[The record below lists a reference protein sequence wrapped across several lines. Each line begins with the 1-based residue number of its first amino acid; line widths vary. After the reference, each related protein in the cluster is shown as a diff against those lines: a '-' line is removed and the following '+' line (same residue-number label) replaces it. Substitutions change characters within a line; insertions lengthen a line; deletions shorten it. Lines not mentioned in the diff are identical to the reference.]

1 MADKHVK
8 VEISAVDRASQV
20 FRGMGR
26 EADALKKRLS
36 GLRGGFG
43 GLLSGMG
50 AGALGAL
57 GGGLAFSS
65 VIGQAADFET
75 ALYETTKVT
84 SRSTEDIKRQM
95 LSLPSS
101 LGSVTE
107 LTTGYYQVLSAGISD
122 VVKSQE
128 TLTTASRLAK
138 VAGVSQAES
147 IQALTK
153 MMAGYRGELKSTA
166 QAADLLLDIEEYGQA
181 SVRELVPIIGDLAGV
196 SQIAS
201 VRYKEMA
208 ASLSLLTQT
217 AGNPARA
224 STQYRALM
232 MELLKPNEQMLKL
245 INALGEKSGVDL
257 IRKNGLMGALSLI
270 EQAAKASGQQLS
282 KFVGSV
288 EALTG
293 ISALAANGFRN
304 YADILEQIGSKSGR
318 TDESFKKFL
327 ETFRGVEGQGKATFT
342 NLAVAFGE
350 GFLPVVKEGLTDL
363 NGFLEAN
370 TGRVG
375 EWGRSAAESLT
386 SVTRAVGGVV
396 DLWRQVPDS
405 LEYGVV
411 GALLFGK
418 KGLLL
423 GLMIEVADTL
433 HTMEQGIKAFSD
445 GTISFGEWA
454 TSNRAELKGLL
465 KSRNWRDES
474 GEVKGVATSAARVAG
489 YLDQRQLYDV
499 TPPAQIA
506 SAAQTQA
513 TVLRGLIRDVLPS
526 TSVTASGLPAGK
538 TALTLDKPVLTLEHP
553 VLDMGRDFAK
563 ELTANLPAPAK
574 ASGGPELPEL
584 QPGFKPVSTGG
595 KKKSGKSETEK
606 AAERAWKAS
615 DALREM
621 DLTIARLAGDSET
634 VKRLELQDT
643 IADWEKKF
651 SDLKVPADVAREKI
665 EQLTEASRKST
676 RIKDAQ
682 AAAQF
687 YKELAEAAGDF
698 GAAQEYTNQLIEL
711 QAENLRQSV
720 GVSDE
725 LIAKWV
731 ELQKL
736 QNSRDLFDGAKRGAM
751 RFADEYGDVAKQ
763 VENLTYGIGSTIAT
777 TLSDAFMTGEFS
789 AQKFFTSLVSL
800 ASQAMANVLVGK
812 LMGGI
817 FGGVSLFH
825 SGGEVGISPTTT
837 RSVPTAAFALA
848 PRFHDGGGLFAA
860 NEYPAILKRGERVLN
875 PAETRAFHAGARMA
889 GGGMGGDVVLNVR
902 PVLINE
908 TGTPM
913 TAKTSASYDGKGGF
927 DIEILVTQLDT
938 ALARRDASGRS
949 VFGNQMDKT
958 RGLSRSRSLY

>member
-122 VVKSQE
+122 VAKSQE
-128 TLTTASRLAK
+128 TLTTASKLAK

-181 SVRELVPIIGDLAGV
+181 SVRTLVPVIGDLAGV
-196 SQIAS
+196 SQLAS
-201 VRYKEMA
+201 VQYREMA
-208 ASLSLLTQT
+208 AALSLLTQT
-217 AGNPARA
+217 AGSPAQA
-224 STQYRALM
+224 GTQYRAM
-232 MELLKPNEQMLKL
+232 IMELLKPNEQMLKL

-350 GFLPVVKEGLTDL
+350 GFLPAIKT
-363 NGFLEAN
+363 
-370 TGRVG
+370 
-375 EWGRSAAESLT
+375 SLT
-386 SVTRAVGGVV
+386 EFSAYLEENRERIAGWGESTAKAVTDVTSALGSLMDFCSSMPV
-396 DLWRQVPDS
+396 D
-405 LEYGVV
+405 LEYGLIGAMLFGPK
-411 GALLFGK
+411 GALI
-418 KGLLL
+418 GLGFSAAMQ
-423 GLMIEVADTL
+423 GLESL
-433 HTMEQGIKAFSD
+433 HAAMNKA
-445 GTISFGEWA
+445 
-454 TSNRAELKGLL
+454 GLTGGA
-465 KSRNWRDES
+465 KDVS
-474 GEVKGVATSAARVAG
+474 TSAARVAG

-513 TVLRGLIRDVLPS
+513 TVLRGLIWDALPS

-538 TALTLDKPVLTLEHP
+538 TALTLNKPVLTLEHP

-687 YKELAEAAGDF
+687 YKELAKAAGDF

-860 NEYPAILKRGERVLN
+860 DEYPAILKRGERVLN

>member
-1 MADKHVK
+1 
-8 VEISAVDRASQV
+8 
-20 FRGMGR
+20 MGR

-122 VVKSQE
+122 VAKSQE
-128 TLTTASRLAK
+128 TLTTASKLAK

-245 INALGEKSGVDL
+245 INAVGAKSGTEL
-257 IRKNGLMGALSLI
+257 IKKNGLIGGLALL
-270 EQAAKASGQQLS
+270 QKAAKASNAEMS
-282 KFVGSV
+282 KFIGSS
-288 EALTG
+288 EAL
-293 ISALAANGFRN
+293 LAFASLADNGFRRL
-304 YADILEQIGSKSGR
+304 YEILTQVGIKTGR

-327 ETFRGVEGQGKATFT
+327 GTFRGVEDQGRATFT

-350 GFLPVVKEGLTDL
+350 GFLPVVKEGLTDF

-396 DLWRQVPDS
+396 DLWQQVPDS

-465 KSRNWRDES
+465 KSRNWRDGGGRD
-474 GEVKGVATSAARVAG
+474 GEALSFAGGASQAGVWRSIKENEAARA
-489 YLDQRQLYDV
+489 
-499 TPPAQIA
+499 AA
-506 SAAQTQA
+506 SAQTQA
-513 TVLRGLIRDVLPS
+513 TVLRGLIRDALPS

-860 NEYPAILKRGERVLN
+860 DEYPAILKRGERVLN

>member
-122 VVKSQE
+122 VAKSQE
-128 TLTTASRLAK
+128 TLTTASKLAK

-245 INALGEKSGVDL
+245 INAVGAKSGTEL
-257 IRKNGLMGALSLI
+257 IKKNGLIGGLALL
-270 EQAAKASGQQLS
+270 QKAAKASNAEMS
-282 KFVGSV
+282 KFIGSS
-288 EALTG
+288 EAL
-293 ISALAANGFRN
+293 LAFASLADNGFRRL
-304 YADILEQIGSKSGR
+304 YEILTQVGIKTGR

-327 ETFRGVEGQGKATFT
+327 GTFRGVEDQGRATFT

-375 EWGRSAAESLT
+375 EWGRNAAESLT

-465 KSRNWRDES
+465 KSRNWRDGGGGD
-474 GEVKGVATSAARVAG
+474 GEALSFAGGASQAGVWRSIKENEAARA
-489 YLDQRQLYDV
+489 
-499 TPPAQIA
+499 AA
-506 SAAQTQA
+506 SAQTQA
-513 TVLRGLIRDVLPS
+513 TVLRGLIRDALPS

-777 TLSDAFMTGEFS
+777 SLSDAFMTGEFS

-860 NEYPAILKRGERVLN
+860 DEYPAILKRGERVLN

>member
-26 EADALKKRLS
+26 EADSLKKRLS

-65 VIGQAADFET
+65 VIGQAADFES

-84 SRSTEDIKRQM
+84 SRSTEDIRRQM

-128 TLTTASRLAK
+128 TLTTASKLAK

-166 QAADLLLDIEEYGQA
+166 QAADLLLDIEEFGQA
-181 SVRELVPIIGDLAGV
+181 SVRTLVPIIGDLAGV
-196 SQIAS
+196 SQLAS
-201 VRYKEMA
+201 VQYKEMA
-208 ASLSLLTQT
+208 AALSLLTQT
-217 AGNPARA
+217 AGDPARA
-224 STQYRALM
+224 GTQYRNLM
-232 MELLKPNEQMLKL
+232 MELLKPNEQMIKL
-245 INALGEKSGVDL
+245 ISSVGAKSGAEL
-257 IRKNGLMGALSLI
+257 IKKNGLIGALALL
-270 EQAAKASGQQLS
+270 QKAAKASNAEMS
-282 KFVGSV
+282 KFIGSS
-288 EALTG
+288 EALT
-293 ISALAANGFRN
+293 AFANLADNGFRRIIE
-304 YADILEQIGSKSGR
+304 ILDQVGTKTGR
-318 TDESFKKFL
+318 TEESYRKWL
-327 ETFRGVEGQGKATFT
+327 ETFRGVEDQGRATFS

-363 NGFLEAN
+363 NSFLEAN
-370 TGRVG
+370 TGKVAG
-375 EWGRSAAESLT
+375 WGRSAAESLT
-386 SVTRAVGGVV
+386 NVTKAVGGVV
-396 DLWRQVPDS
+396 DLWQQVPDS
-405 LEYGVV
+405 LEYGLI
-411 GALLFGK
+411 GRLLFGK

-433 HTMEQGIKAFSD
+433 HTVEQGIKAFSD

-465 KSRNWRDES
+465 KSRNWRE
-474 GEVKGVATSAARVAG
+474 TSSNDHEALSFAGGASQAGIWRGLKEREAA
-489 YLDQRQLYDV
+489 QL
-499 TPPAQIA
+499 A

-513 TVLRGLIRDVLPS
+513 TALRGLIQGALPS
-526 TSVTASGLPAGK
+526 SSLTASDLPSAGSF
-538 TALTLDKPVLTLEHP
+538 TLEKPTLTLEHP

-563 ELTANLPAPAK
+563 ELSAHIPN
-574 ASGGPELPEL
+574 ASGGKSGPNLPEL

-595 KKKSGKSETEK
+595 KKKSGKSEAEK
-606 AAERAWKAS
+606 AAEQAWKAS

-665 EQLTEASRKST
+665 EQLTEASQKST

-725 LIAKWV
+725 LIAKWA

-736 QNSRDLFDGAKRGAM
+736 QNSRDLFDGAKRGAL

-763 VENLTYGIGSTIAT
+763 VENLTHGIGSTIAT

-789 AQKFFTSLVSL
+789 AQKFFTSLVSM

-817 FGGVSLFH
+817 FDGVSLFH
-825 SGGEVGISPTTT
+825 SGGVAGVSPATT
-837 RSVPTAAFALA
+837 RSVPAAAFALA
-848 PRFHDGGGLFAA
+848 PRFHNGGGLFASD
-860 NEYPAILKRGERVLN
+860 EYPAILKRGERVLN
-875 PAETRAFHAGARMA
+875 PAETRAFHAGASMA
-889 GGGMGGDVVLNVR
+889 GASGSGGDVVLNVR

-913 TAKTSASYDGKGGF
+913 TAKASASYDGKGGF
-927 DIEILVTQLDT
+927 DIEILVTQVDT

-949 VFGNQMDKT
+949 IFGNQMDKT

>member
-26 EADALKKRLS
+26 EADSLKKRLS

-65 VIGQAADFET
+65 VIGQAADFES

-84 SRSTEDIKRQM
+84 SRSTEDIRRQM

-128 TLTTASRLAK
+128 TLTTASKLAK

-166 QAADLLLDIEEYGQA
+166 QAADLLLDIEEFGQA
-181 SVRELVPIIGDLAGV
+181 SVRTLVPIIGDLAGV
-196 SQIAS
+196 SQLAS
-201 VRYKEMA
+201 VQYKEMA
-208 ASLSLLTQT
+208 AALSLLTQT
-217 AGNPARA
+217 AGSPAQA
-224 STQYRALM
+224 GTQYRAM
-232 MELLKPNEQMLKL
+232 IMELLKPNEQMLKL
-245 INALGEKSGVDL
+245 INSLGEKSGVAL

-293 ISALAANGFRN
+293 ISALAANGFKN
-304 YADILEQIGSKSGR
+304 YADILEQVGLKSGR

-327 ETFRGVEGQGKATFT
+327 ETFRGVEGQGKATFS

-370 TGRVG
+370 TDKVAG
-375 EWGRSAAESLT
+375 WGRSAAESLT
-386 SVTRAVGGVV
+386 SVTKAVGGVV
-396 DLWRQVPDS
+396 DLWQQVPDS
-405 LEYGVV
+405 LEYGLI
-411 GALLFGK
+411 GRLLFGK

-433 HTMEQGIKAFSD
+433 HTVEQGIKAFSD

-474 GEVKGVATSAARVAG
+474 GEIKDVATSAVRVAG
-489 YLDQRQLYDV
+489 YLDQRQLYDI
-499 TPPAQIA
+499 TPPAQLA

-513 TVLRGLIRDVLPS
+513 TALRGLIQGALPS
-526 TSVTASGLPAGK
+526 SSLTASDLPSAGSF
-538 TALTLDKPVLTLEHP
+538 TLEKPTLTLEHP

-563 ELTANLPAPAK
+563 ELSAHIPNAPGGK
-574 ASGGPELPEL
+574 SGPNLPEL

-595 KKKSGKSETEK
+595 KKKGGKSKAEK
-606 AAERAWKAS
+606 AAEQAWKAS

-665 EQLTEASRKST
+665 EQLTEASQKST

-725 LIAKWV
+725 LIAKWA

-736 QNSRDLFDGAKRGAM
+736 QNSRDLFDGAKRGAL

-763 VENLTYGIGSTIAT
+763 VENLTHGIGSTIAT

-817 FGGVSLFH
+817 FDGVSLFH
-825 SGGEVGISPTTT
+825 SGGVAGVSPATT
-837 RSVPTAAFALA
+837 RSVPAAAFALA
-848 PRFHDGGGLFAA
+848 PRFHNGGGLFASD
-860 NEYPAILKRGERVLN
+860 EYPAILKRGERVLN
-875 PAETRAFHAGARMA
+875 PAETRAFHAGASMA
-889 GGGMGGDVVLNVR
+889 GAGGSGGDVVLNVR

-913 TAKTSASYDGKGGF
+913 TGKASASYDGKGGF
-927 DIEILVTQLDT
+927 DIEILVTQVDT

-949 VFGNQMDKT
+949 IFGNQMDKT

>member
-1 MADKHVK
+1 
-8 VEISAVDRASQV
+8 
-20 FRGMGR
+20 MGR
-26 EADALKKRLS
+26 EADSLKKRLS

-65 VIGQAADFET
+65 VIGQAADFES

-84 SRSTEDIKRQM
+84 SRSTEDIRRQM

-128 TLTTASRLAK
+128 TLTTASKLAK

-166 QAADLLLDIEEYGQA
+166 QAADLLLDIEEFGQA
-181 SVRELVPIIGDLAGV
+181 SVRTLVPIIGDLAGV
-196 SQIAS
+196 SQLAS
-201 VRYKEMA
+201 VQYKEMA
-208 ASLSLLTQT
+208 AALSLLTQT
-217 AGNPARA
+217 AGDPARA
-224 STQYRALM
+224 GTQYRNLM
-232 MELLKPNEQMLKL
+232 MELLKPNEQMIKL
-245 INALGEKSGVDL
+245 ISSVGAKSGAEL
-257 IRKNGLMGALSLI
+257 IKKNGLIGALALL
-270 EQAAKASGQQLS
+270 QKAAKASNAEMS
-282 KFVGSV
+282 KFIGSS
-288 EALTG
+288 EALT
-293 ISALAANGFRN
+293 AFANLADNGFRRIIE
-304 YADILEQIGSKSGR
+304 ILDQVGTKTGR
-318 TDESFKKFL
+318 TEESYRKWL
-327 ETFRGVEGQGKATFT
+327 ETFRGVEDQGRATFS

-363 NGFLEAN
+363 NSFLEAN
-370 TGRVG
+370 TGKVAG
-375 EWGRSAAESLT
+375 WGRSAAESLT
-386 SVTRAVGGVV
+386 SVTKAVGGVV
-396 DLWRQVPDS
+396 DLWQQVPDS
-405 LEYGVV
+405 LEYGLI
-411 GALLFGK
+411 GRLLFGK

-433 HTMEQGIKAFSD
+433 HTVEQGIKAFSD

-465 KSRNWRDES
+465 KSRNWRE
-474 GEVKGVATSAARVAG
+474 TSSNDHEALSFVGGASQAGIWRGLKEREAA
-489 YLDQRQLYDV
+489 QL
-499 TPPAQIA
+499 A

-513 TVLRGLIRDVLPS
+513 TALRGLIQGALPS
-526 TSVTASGLPAGK
+526 SSLTASDLPSAGSF
-538 TALTLDKPVLTLEHP
+538 TLEKPTLTLEHP

-563 ELTANLPAPAK
+563 ELSAHIPN
-574 ASGGPELPEL
+574 ASGGKSGPNLPEL
-584 QPGFKPVSTGG
+584 QSGFKPVSTGG
-595 KKKSGKSETEK
+595 KKKGGKSEAEK
-606 AAERAWKAS
+606 AAEQAWKAS

-665 EQLTEASRKST
+665 EQLTEASQKST

-725 LIAKWV
+725 LIAKWA

-736 QNSRDLFDGAKRGAM
+736 QNSRDLFDGAKRGAL

-763 VENLTYGIGSTIAT
+763 VENLTHSIGSTIAT

-789 AQKFFTSLVSL
+789 AQKFFTSLVSM

-825 SGGEVGISPTTT
+825 SGGVAGVSPATT
-837 RSVPTAAFALA
+837 RSVPAAAFALA
-848 PRFHDGGGLFAA
+848 PRFHNGGGLFASD
-860 NEYPAILKRGERVLN
+860 EYPAILKRGERVLN
-875 PAETRAFHAGARMA
+875 PAETRAFHAGASMA
-889 GGGMGGDVVLNVR
+889 GASGSGGDVVLNVR

-913 TAKTSASYDGKGGF
+913 TAKASASYDGKGGF
-927 DIEILVTQLDT
+927 DIEILVTQVDT

-949 VFGNQMDKT
+949 IFGNQMDKT

>member
-95 LSLPSS
+95 LSLPFS

-122 VVKSQE
+122 VAKSQE
-128 TLTTASRLAK
+128 TLTTASKLAK

-245 INALGEKSGVDL
+245 INAVGAKSGTEL
-257 IRKNGLMGALSLI
+257 IKKNGLIGGLALL
-270 EQAAKASGQQLS
+270 QKAAKASNAEMS
-282 KFVGSV
+282 KFIGSS
-288 EALTG
+288 EAL
-293 ISALAANGFRN
+293 LAFASLADNGFRRL
-304 YADILEQIGSKSGR
+304 YEILTQVGIKTGR

-327 ETFRGVEGQGKATFT
+327 GTFRGVEDQGRATFT

-350 GFLPVVKEGLTDL
+350 GFLPVAKEGLTDL

-375 EWGRSAAESLT
+375 EWGRNAAESLT

-465 KSRNWRDES
+465 KSRNWRDGGGRD
-474 GEVKGVATSAARVAG
+474 GEALSFAGGASQAGVWRSIKENEAARA
-489 YLDQRQLYDV
+489 D
-499 TPPAQIA
+499 A
-506 SAAQTQA
+506 SAQTQA
-513 TVLRGLIRDVLPS
+513 TVLRGLIRDALPS

-860 NEYPAILKRGERVLN
+860 DEYPAILKRGERVLN

>member
-1 MADKHVK
+1 
-8 VEISAVDRASQV
+8 
-20 FRGMGR
+20 MGR
-26 EADALKKRLS
+26 EADSLKKRLS

-65 VIGQAADFET
+65 VIGQAADFES

-84 SRSTEDIKRQM
+84 SRSTEDIRRQM

-128 TLTTASRLAK
+128 TLTTASKLAK
-138 VAGVSQAES
+138 VAGVSQSES

-166 QAADLLLDIEEYGQA
+166 QAADLLLDIEEFGQA
-181 SVRELVPIIGDLAGV
+181 SVRTLVPIIGDLAGV
-196 SQIAS
+196 SQLAS
-201 VRYKEMA
+201 VQYKEMA
-208 ASLSLLTQT
+208 AALSLLTQT
-217 AGNPARA
+217 AGDPARA
-224 STQYRALM
+224 GTQYRNLM
-232 MELLKPNEQMLKL
+232 MELLKPNEQMIKL
-245 INALGEKSGVDL
+245 ISSVGAKSGAEL
-257 IRKNGLMGALSLI
+257 IKKNGLIGALALL
-270 EQAAKASGQQLS
+270 QKAAKASNAEMS
-282 KFVGSV
+282 KFIGSS
-288 EALTG
+288 EALT
-293 ISALAANGFRN
+293 AFANLADNGFRRIIE
-304 YADILEQIGSKSGR
+304 ILDQVGTKTGR
-318 TDESFKKFL
+318 TEESYRKWL
-327 ETFRGVEGQGKATFT
+327 ETFRGVEDQGRATFS

-363 NGFLEAN
+363 NSFLEAN
-370 TGRVG
+370 TGKVAG
-375 EWGRSAAESLT
+375 WGRSAAESLT
-386 SVTRAVGGVV
+386 SVTKAVGGVV
-396 DLWRQVPDS
+396 DLWQQVPDS
-405 LEYGVV
+405 LEYGLI
-411 GALLFGK
+411 GRLLFGK

-433 HTMEQGIKAFSD
+433 HTVEQGIKAFSD

-465 KSRNWRDES
+465 KSRNWRE
-474 GEVKGVATSAARVAG
+474 TSSNDHEALSFAGGASQAGIWRGLKEREAA
-489 YLDQRQLYDV
+489 QL
-499 TPPAQIA
+499 A

-513 TVLRGLIRDVLPS
+513 TALRGLIQGALPS
-526 TSVTASGLPAGK
+526 SSLTASDLPSAGSF
-538 TALTLDKPVLTLEHP
+538 TLEKPTLTLEHP

-563 ELTANLPAPAK
+563 ELSAHIPNAPGGK
-574 ASGGPELPEL
+574 SGPNLPEL
-584 QPGFKPVSTGG
+584 QSGFKPVSTGG
-595 KKKSGKSETEK
+595 KKKGGKSEAEK
-606 AAERAWKAS
+606 AAEQAWKAS

-665 EQLTEASRKST
+665 EQLTEASQKST

-725 LIAKWV
+725 LIAKWA

-736 QNSRDLFDGAKRGAM
+736 QNSRDLFDGAKRGAL

-763 VENLTYGIGSTIAT
+763 VENLTHGIGSTIAA

-789 AQKFFTSLVSL
+789 AQKFFTSLVSM

-817 FGGVSLFH
+817 FDGVSLFH
-825 SGGEVGISPTTT
+825 SGGVAGVSPATT
-837 RSVPTAAFALA
+837 RSVPAAAFALA
-848 PRFHDGGGLFAA
+848 PRFHNGGGLFASD
-860 NEYPAILKRGERVLN
+860 EYPAILKRGERVLN
-875 PAETRAFHAGARMA
+875 PAETRAFHAGASMA
-889 GGGMGGDVVLNVR
+889 GAGGSGGDVVLNVR

-913 TAKTSASYDGKGGF
+913 TAKASASYDGKGGF
-927 DIEILVTQLDT
+927 DIEILVTQVDT

-949 VFGNQMDKT
+949 IFGNQMDKT

>member
-95 LSLPSS
+95 LSMPSS

-122 VVKSQE
+122 VAKSQE
-128 TLTTASRLAK
+128 TLTTASKLAK

-245 INALGEKSGVDL
+245 INAVGAKSGTEL
-257 IRKNGLMGALSLI
+257 IKKNGLIGGLALL
-270 EQAAKASGQQLS
+270 QKAAKASNAEMS
-282 KFVGSV
+282 KFIGSS
-288 EALTG
+288 EAL
-293 ISALAANGFRN
+293 LAFASLADNGFRRL
-304 YADILEQIGSKSGR
+304 YEILTQVGIKTGR

-327 ETFRGVEGQGKATFT
+327 GTFRGVEGQGRATFT

-465 KSRNWRDES
+465 KSRNWRDGGGRD
-474 GEVKGVATSAARVAG
+474 GEALSFAGGASQAGVWRSIKENEAARA
-489 YLDQRQLYDV
+489 D
-499 TPPAQIA
+499 A
-506 SAAQTQA
+506 SAQTQA
-513 TVLRGLIRDVLPS
+513 TVLRGLIRDALPS

-763 VENLTYGIGSTIAT
+763 VENLTCGIGSTIAT

-860 NEYPAILKRGERVLN
+860 DEYPAILKRGERVLN

>member
-101 LGSVTE
+101 LGSATE

-122 VVKSQE
+122 VAKSQE
-128 TLTTASRLAK
+128 TLTTASKLAK

-245 INALGEKSGVDL
+245 INAVGAKSGTEL
-257 IRKNGLMGALSLI
+257 IKKNGLIGGLALL
-270 EQAAKASGQQLS
+270 QKAAKASNAEMS
-282 KFVGSV
+282 KFIGSS
-288 EALTG
+288 EAL
-293 ISALAANGFRN
+293 LAFASLADNGFRRL
-304 YADILEQIGSKSGR
+304 YEILTQVGIKTGR

-327 ETFRGVEGQGKATFT
+327 GTFRGVEDQGRATFT

-375 EWGRSAAESLT
+375 EWGRNAAESLT

-465 KSRNWRDES
+465 KIRNWRDGGGRD
-474 GEVKGVATSAARVAG
+474 GEALSFAGGASQAGVWRSIKENEAARA
-489 YLDQRQLYDV
+489 D
-499 TPPAQIA
+499 A
-506 SAAQTQA
+506 SAQTQA
-513 TVLRGLIRDVLPS
+513 TVLRGLIRDALPS
-526 TSVTASGLPAGK
+526 TSVTAFGLPAGK

-574 ASGGPELPEL
+574 ASWGPELPEL

-777 TLSDAFMTGEFS
+777 TLSNAFMTGEFS

>member
-122 VVKSQE
+122 VAKSQE
-128 TLTTASRLAK
+128 TLTTASKLAK

-245 INALGEKSGVDL
+245 INAVGAKSGTEL
-257 IRKNGLMGALSLI
+257 IKKNGLIGGLALL
-270 EQAAKASGQQLS
+270 QKAAKASNAEMS
-282 KFVGSV
+282 KFIGSS
-288 EALTG
+288 EAL
-293 ISALAANGFRN
+293 LAFASLADNGFRRL
-304 YADILEQIGSKSGR
+304 YEILTQVGIKTGR

-327 ETFRGVEGQGKATFT
+327 GTFRGVEDQGRATFT

-465 KSRNWRDES
+465 KSRNWRDGGGRD
-474 GEVKGVATSAARVAG
+474 GEALSFAGGASQAGVWRSIKENEAARA
-489 YLDQRQLYDV
+489 
-499 TPPAQIA
+499 AA
-506 SAAQTQA
+506 SAQTQA
-513 TVLRGLIRDVLPS
+513 TVLRGLIRDALPS

-711 QAENLRQSV
+711 QAENLRQNV

-860 NEYPAILKRGERVLN
+860 DEYPAILKRGERVLN

>member
-122 VVKSQE
+122 VAKSQE
-128 TLTTASRLAK
+128 TLTTASKLAK

-245 INALGEKSGVDL
+245 INAVGAKSGTEL
-257 IRKNGLMGALSLI
+257 IKKNGLIGGLALL
-270 EQAAKASGQQLS
+270 QKAAKASNAEMS
-282 KFVGSV
+282 KFIGSS
-288 EALTG
+288 EAL
-293 ISALAANGFRN
+293 LAFASLADNGFRRL
-304 YADILEQIGSKSGR
+304 YEILTQVGIKTGR

-327 ETFRGVEGQGKATFT
+327 GTFRGVEDQGRATFT

-411 GALLFGK
+411 GTLLFGK

-465 KSRNWRDES
+465 KSRNWRDGGGRD
-474 GEVKGVATSAARVAG
+474 GEALSFAGGASQAGVWRSIKENEAARA
-489 YLDQRQLYDV
+489 
-499 TPPAQIA
+499 AA
-506 SAAQTQA
+506 SAQTQA
-513 TVLRGLIRDVLPS
+513 TVLRGLIRDALPS

-574 ASGGPELPEL
+574 ASWGPELPEL
-584 QPGFKPVSTGG
+584 QPDFKPVSTGG

-825 SGGEVGISPTTT
+825 NGGEVGISPTTT

-860 NEYPAILKRGERVLN
+860 DEYPAILKRGERVLN

>member
-245 INALGEKSGVDL
+245 INAVGAKSGTEL
-257 IRKNGLMGALSLI
+257 IKKNGLIGGLALL
-270 EQAAKASGQQLS
+270 QKAAKASNAEMS
-282 KFVGSV
+282 KFIGSS
-288 EALTG
+288 EAL
-293 ISALAANGFRN
+293 LAFASLADNGFRRL
-304 YADILEQIGSKSGR
+304 YEILTQVGIKTGR

-327 ETFRGVEGQGKATFT
+327 GTFRGVEDQGRATFT

-375 EWGRSAAESLT
+375 EWGRNAAESLT

-465 KSRNWRDES
+465 KSRNWRDGGGRD
-474 GEVKGVATSAARVAG
+474 GEALSFAGGASQAGVWRSIKENEAARA
-489 YLDQRQLYDV
+489 D
-499 TPPAQIA
+499 A
-506 SAAQTQA
+506 SAQTQA
-513 TVLRGLIRDVLPS
+513 TVLRGLIRDALPS
-526 TSVTASGLPAGK
+526 TSVTAFGLPAGK

-574 ASGGPELPEL
+574 ASWGPELPEL

-777 TLSDAFMTGEFS
+777 TLSNAFMTGEFS

>member
-122 VVKSQE
+122 VAKSQE

-245 INALGEKSGVDL
+245 INAVGAKSGTEL
-257 IRKNGLMGALSLI
+257 IKKNGLIGGLALL
-270 EQAAKASGQQLS
+270 QKAAKASNAEMS
-282 KFVGSV
+282 KFIGSS
-288 EALTG
+288 EAL
-293 ISALAANGFRN
+293 LAFASLADNGFRRL
-304 YADILEQIGSKSGR
+304 YEILTQVGIKTGR

-327 ETFRGVEGQGKATFT
+327 GTFRGVEDQGRATFT

-375 EWGRSAAESLT
+375 EWGRNAAESLT

-465 KSRNWRDES
+465 KSRNWRDGGGRD
-474 GEVKGVATSAARVAG
+474 GEALSFAGGASQAGVWRSIKENEAARA
-489 YLDQRQLYDV
+489 D
-499 TPPAQIA
+499 A
-506 SAAQTQA
+506 SAQTQA
-513 TVLRGLIRDVLPS
+513 TVLRGLIRDALPS

-860 NEYPAILKRGERVLN
+860 DEYPAILKRGERVLN

>member
-95 LSLPSS
+95 LSLTSS

-122 VVKSQE
+122 VAKSQE
-128 TLTTASRLAK
+128 TLTTASKLAK

-181 SVRELVPIIGDLAGV
+181 SVRTLVPVIGDLAGV
-196 SQIAS
+196 SQLAS
-201 VRYKEMA
+201 VQYREMA
-208 ASLSLLTQT
+208 AALSLLTQT
-217 AGNPARA
+217 AGSPAQA
-224 STQYRALM
+224 GTQYRAM
-232 MELLKPNEQMLKL
+232 IMELLKPNEQMLKL

-327 ETFRGVEGQGKATFT
+327 ETFRGVEGQGRATFT

-465 KSRNWRDES
+465 KSRNWRDGGGRD
-474 GEVKGVATSAARVAG
+474 GEALSFAGGASQAGVWCSIKENEAARA
-489 YLDQRQLYDV
+489 D
-499 TPPAQIA
+499 A
-506 SAAQTQA
+506 SAQTQA
-513 TVLRGLIRDVLPS
+513 TVLRGLIRDALPS
-526 TSVTASGLPAGK
+526 TSVTAFGLPAGK

-574 ASGGPELPEL
+574 ASGGLELPEL

-902 PVLINE
+902 PVLIND

>member
-65 VIGQAADFET
+65 VIGQAADFEI

-245 INALGEKSGVDL
+245 INAVGAKSGTEL
-257 IRKNGLMGALSLI
+257 IKKNGLIGGLALL
-270 EQAAKASGQQLS
+270 QKAAKASNAEMS
-282 KFVGSV
+282 KFIGSS
-288 EALTG
+288 EAL
-293 ISALAANGFRN
+293 LAFASLADNGFRRL
-304 YADILEQIGSKSGR
+304 YEILTQVGIKTGR

-327 ETFRGVEGQGKATFT
+327 GTFRGVEDQGRATFT

-375 EWGRSAAESLT
+375 EWGRNAAESLT

-465 KSRNWRDES
+465 KSRNWRDGGGRD
-474 GEVKGVATSAARVAG
+474 GEALSFAGGASQAGVWRSIKENEAARA
-489 YLDQRQLYDV
+489 D
-499 TPPAQIA
+499 A
-506 SAAQTQA
+506 SAQTQA
-513 TVLRGLIRDVLPS
+513 TVLRGLIRDALPS
-526 TSVTASGLPAGK
+526 TSVTAFGLPAGK

-777 TLSDAFMTGEFS
+777 TLSNAFMTGEFS

>member
-122 VVKSQE
+122 VAKSQE
-128 TLTTASRLAK
+128 TLTTASKLAK

-181 SVRELVPIIGDLAGV
+181 SVRELVPVIGDLAGV

-245 INALGEKSGVDL
+245 INAVGAKSGTEL
-257 IRKNGLMGALSLI
+257 IKKNGLIGGLALL
-270 EQAAKASGQQLS
+270 QKAAKASNAEMS
-282 KFVGSV
+282 KFIGSS
-288 EALTG
+288 EAL
-293 ISALAANGFRN
+293 LAFASLADNGFRRL
-304 YADILEQIGSKSGR
+304 YEILTQVGIKTGR

-327 ETFRGVEGQGKATFT
+327 GTFRGVEDQGRATFT

-350 GFLPVVKEGLTDL
+350 GFLPVVKEGLTDF

-396 DLWRQVPDS
+396 DLWQQVPDS

-465 KSRNWRDES
+465 KSRNWRDGGGRD
-474 GEVKGVATSAARVAG
+474 GEALSFAGGASQAGVWRSIKENEAARA
-489 YLDQRQLYDV
+489 
-499 TPPAQIA
+499 AA
-506 SAAQTQA
+506 SAQTQA
-513 TVLRGLIRDVLPS
+513 TVLRGLIRDALPS

-848 PRFHDGGGLFAA
+848 PRFHDGGGLFATD
-860 NEYPAILKRGERVLN
+860 EYPAILKRGERVLN

>member
-245 INALGEKSGVDL
+245 INAVGAKSGTEL
-257 IRKNGLMGALSLI
+257 IKKNGLIGGLALL
-270 EQAAKASGQQLS
+270 QKAAKASNAEMS
-282 KFVGSV
+282 KFIGSS
-288 EALTG
+288 EAL
-293 ISALAANGFRN
+293 LAFASLADNGFRRL
-304 YADILEQIGSKSGR
+304 YEILTQVGIKTGR

-327 ETFRGVEGQGKATFT
+327 GTFRGVEDQGRATFT

-375 EWGRSAAESLT
+375 EWGRNAAESLT

-465 KSRNWRDES
+465 KSRNWRDGGGRD
-474 GEVKGVATSAARVAG
+474 GEALSFAGGASQAGVWRSIKENEAARA
-489 YLDQRQLYDV
+489 D
-499 TPPAQIA
+499 A
-506 SAAQTQA
+506 SAQTQA
-513 TVLRGLIRDVLPS
+513 TVLRGLIRDALPS
-526 TSVTASGLPAGK
+526 TSVTAFGLPAGK

-777 TLSDAFMTGEFS
+777 TLSNAFMTGEFS

>member
-1 MADKHVK
+1 
-8 VEISAVDRASQV
+8 
-20 FRGMGR
+20 MGR
-26 EADALKKRLS
+26 EADSLKKRLS

-65 VIGQAADFET
+65 VIGQAADFES

-84 SRSTEDIKRQM
+84 SRSTEDIRRQM

-128 TLTTASRLAK
+128 TLTTASKLAK

-166 QAADLLLDIEEYGQA
+166 QAADLLLDIEEFGQA
-181 SVRELVPIIGDLAGV
+181 SVRTLVPIIGDLAGV
-196 SQIAS
+196 SQLAS
-201 VRYKEMA
+201 VQYKEMA
-208 ASLSLLTQT
+208 AALSLLTQT
-217 AGNPARA
+217 AGDPARA
-224 STQYRALM
+224 GTQYRNLM
-232 MELLKPNEQMLKL
+232 MELLKPNEQMIKL
-245 INALGEKSGVDL
+245 ISSVGAKSGAEL
-257 IRKNGLMGALSLI
+257 IKKNGLIGALALL
-270 EQAAKASGQQLS
+270 QKAAKASNAEMS
-282 KFVGSV
+282 KFIGSS
-288 EALTG
+288 EALT
-293 ISALAANGFRN
+293 AFANLADNGFRRIIE
-304 YADILEQIGSKSGR
+304 ILDQVGTKTGR
-318 TDESFKKFL
+318 TEESYRKWL
-327 ETFRGVEGQGKATFT
+327 ETFRGVEDQGRATFS

-363 NGFLEAN
+363 NSFLEAN
-370 TGRVG
+370 TGKVAG
-375 EWGRSAAESLT
+375 WGRSAAESLT
-386 SVTRAVGGVV
+386 SVTKAVGGVV
-396 DLWRQVPDS
+396 DLWQQVPDS
-405 LEYGVV
+405 LEYGLI
-411 GALLFGK
+411 GRLLFGK

-433 HTMEQGIKAFSD
+433 HTVEQGIKAFSD

-465 KSRNWRDES
+465 KSRNWRE
-474 GEVKGVATSAARVAG
+474 TSSNDHEALSFAGGASQAGIWRGLKEREAA
-489 YLDQRQLYDV
+489 QL
-499 TPPAQIA
+499 A

-513 TVLRGLIRDVLPS
+513 TALRGLIQGVLPS
-526 TSVTASGLPAGK
+526 SSLTASDLPSAGSF
-538 TALTLDKPVLTLEHP
+538 TLEKPTLTLEHP

-563 ELTANLPAPAK
+563 ELSAHIPNAPGGK
-574 ASGGPELPEL
+574 SGPNLPEL

-595 KKKSGKSETEK
+595 KKKSGKSEAEK
-606 AAERAWKAS
+606 AAEQAWKAS

-665 EQLTEASRKST
+665 EQLTEASQKST

-725 LIAKWV
+725 LIAKWA

-736 QNSRDLFDGAKRGAM
+736 QNSRDLFDGAKRGAL

-763 VENLTYGIGSTIAT
+763 VENLTHGIGSTIAT

-817 FGGVSLFH
+817 FDGVSLFH
-825 SGGEVGISPTTT
+825 SGGVAGVSPATT
-837 RSVPTAAFALA
+837 RSVPAAAFALA
-848 PRFHDGGGLFAA
+848 PRFHNGGGLFASD
-860 NEYPAILKRGERVLN
+860 EYPAILKRGERVLN
-875 PAETRAFHAGARMA
+875 PAETRAFHAGASMA
-889 GGGMGGDVVLNVR
+889 GAGGSGGDVVLNVR

-913 TAKTSASYDGKGGF
+913 TAKASASYDGKGGF
-927 DIEILVTQLDT
+927 DIEILVTQVDT

-949 VFGNQMDKT
+949 IFGNQMDKT

>member
-122 VVKSQE
+122 VAKSQE
-128 TLTTASRLAK
+128 TLTTASKLAK

-245 INALGEKSGVDL
+245 INAVGAKSGTEL
-257 IRKNGLMGALSLI
+257 IKKNGLIGGLALL
-270 EQAAKASGQQLS
+270 QKAAKASNAEMS
-282 KFVGSV
+282 KFIGSS
-288 EALTG
+288 EAL
-293 ISALAANGFRN
+293 LAFASLADNGFRRL
-304 YADILEQIGSKSGR
+304 YEILTQVGIKTGR

-327 ETFRGVEGQGKATFT
+327 GTFRGVEDQGRATFT

-350 GFLPVVKEGLTDL
+350 GFLPVVKEGLTDF

-396 DLWRQVPDS
+396 DLWQQVPDS

-465 KSRNWRDES
+465 KSRNWRDGGGRD
-474 GEVKGVATSAARVAG
+474 GEALSFAGGASQAGVWRSIKENEAARA
-489 YLDQRQLYDV
+489 
-499 TPPAQIA
+499 AA
-506 SAAQTQA
+506 SAQTQA
-513 TVLRGLIRDVLPS
+513 TVLRGLIRDALPS

-736 QNSRDLFDGAKRGAM
+736 QSSRDLFDGAKRGAM

-860 NEYPAILKRGERVLN
+860 DEYPAILKRGERVLN

>member
-122 VVKSQE
+122 VAKSQE

-245 INALGEKSGVDL
+245 INAVGAKSGTEL
-257 IRKNGLMGALSLI
+257 IKKNGLIGGLALL
-270 EQAAKASGQQLS
+270 QKAAKASNAEMS
-282 KFVGSV
+282 KFIGSS
-288 EALTG
+288 EAL
-293 ISALAANGFRN
+293 LAFASLADNGFRRL
-304 YADILEQIGSKSGR
+304 YEILTQVGIKTGR

-327 ETFRGVEGQGKATFT
+327 GTFRGVEDQGRATFT

-350 GFLPVVKEGLTDL
+350 GFLPVAKEGLTDL

-375 EWGRSAAESLT
+375 EWGRNAAESLT

-465 KSRNWRDES
+465 KSRNWRDGGGRD
-474 GEVKGVATSAARVAG
+474 GEALSFAGGASQAGVWRSIKENEAARA
-489 YLDQRQLYDV
+489 D
-499 TPPAQIA
+499 A
-506 SAAQTQA
+506 SAQTQA
-513 TVLRGLIRDVLPS
+513 TVLRGLIRDALPS

-595 KKKSGKSETEK
+595 KKKRGKSETEK

-860 NEYPAILKRGERVLN
+860 DEYPAILKRGERVLN

>member
-1 MADKHVK
+1 
-8 VEISAVDRASQV
+8 
-20 FRGMGR
+20 MGR
-26 EADALKKRLS
+26 EADSLKKRLS

-65 VIGQAADFET
+65 VIGQAADFES

-84 SRSTEDIKRQM
+84 SRSTEDIRRQM

-128 TLTTASRLAK
+128 TLTTASKLAK

-166 QAADLLLDIEEYGQA
+166 QAADLLLDIEEFGQA
-181 SVRELVPIIGDLAGV
+181 SVRTLVPIIGDLAGV
-196 SQIAS
+196 SQLAS
-201 VRYKEMA
+201 VQYKEMA
-208 ASLSLLTQT
+208 AALSLLTQT
-217 AGNPARA
+217 AGDPARA
-224 STQYRALM
+224 GTQYRNLM
-232 MELLKPNEQMLKL
+232 MELLKPNEQMIKL
-245 INALGEKSGVDL
+245 ISSVGAKSGAEL
-257 IRKNGLMGALSLI
+257 IKKNGLIGALALL
-270 EQAAKASGQQLS
+270 QKAAKASNAEMS
-282 KFVGSV
+282 KFIGSS
-288 EALTG
+288 EALT
-293 ISALAANGFRN
+293 AFANLADNGFRRIIE
-304 YADILEQIGSKSGR
+304 ILDQVGTKTGR
-318 TDESFKKFL
+318 TEESYRKWL
-327 ETFRGVEGQGKATFT
+327 ETFRGVEDQGRATFS

-363 NGFLEAN
+363 NSFLEAN
-370 TGRVG
+370 TGKVAG
-375 EWGRSAAESLT
+375 WGRSAAESLT
-386 SVTRAVGGVV
+386 SVTKAVGGVV
-396 DLWRQVPDS
+396 DLWQQVPDS
-405 LEYGVV
+405 LEYGLI
-411 GALLFGK
+411 GRLLFGK

-433 HTMEQGIKAFSD
+433 HTVEQGIKAFSD

-465 KSRNWRDES
+465 KSRNWRE
-474 GEVKGVATSAARVAG
+474 TSSNDHEALSFAGGASQAGIWRGLKEREAA
-489 YLDQRQLYDV
+489 QL
-499 TPPAQIA
+499 A

-513 TVLRGLIRDVLPS
+513 TALRGLIQGALPS
-526 TSVTASGLPAGK
+526 SSLTASDLPSAGSF
-538 TALTLDKPVLTLEHP
+538 TLEKPTLTLEHP

-563 ELTANLPAPAK
+563 ELSAHIPNAPGGK
-574 ASGGPELPEL
+574 SGPNLPEL

-595 KKKSGKSETEK
+595 KKKGGKSEAEK
-606 AAERAWKAS
+606 AAEQAWKAS

-665 EQLTEASRKST
+665 EQLTEASQKST

-682 AAAQF
+682 AATQF

-725 LIAKWV
+725 LIAKWA

-736 QNSRDLFDGAKRGAM
+736 QNSRDLFDGAKRGAL

-763 VENLTYGIGSTIAT
+763 VENLTHGIGSTIAA

-789 AQKFFTSLVSL
+789 AQKFFTSLVSM

-817 FGGVSLFH
+817 FDGVSLFH
-825 SGGEVGISPTTT
+825 SGGVAGVSPATT
-837 RSVPTAAFALA
+837 RSVPAAAFALA
-848 PRFHDGGGLFAA
+848 PRFHNGGGLFASD
-860 NEYPAILKRGERVLN
+860 EYPAILKRGERVLN
-875 PAETRAFHAGARMA
+875 PAETRAFHAGASMA
-889 GGGMGGDVVLNVR
+889 GAGGSGGDVVLNVR

-913 TAKTSASYDGKGGF
+913 TAKASASYDGKGGF
-927 DIEILVTQLDT
+927 DIEILVTQVDT

-949 VFGNQMDKT
+949 IFGNQMDKT

>member
-122 VVKSQE
+122 VAKSQE
-128 TLTTASRLAK
+128 TLTTASKLAK

-245 INALGEKSGVDL
+245 INAVGAKSGTEL
-257 IRKNGLMGALSLI
+257 IKKNGLIGGLALL
-270 EQAAKASGQQLS
+270 QKAAKASNAEMS
-282 KFVGSV
+282 KFIGSS
-288 EALTG
+288 EAL
-293 ISALAANGFRN
+293 LAFASLADNGFRRL
-304 YADILEQIGSKSGR
+304 YEILTQVGIKTGR

-327 ETFRGVEGQGKATFT
+327 GTFRGVEDQGRATFT

-350 GFLPVVKEGLTDL
+350 GFLPVVKEGLTDF

-396 DLWRQVPDS
+396 DLWQQVPDS

-465 KSRNWRDES
+465 KSRNWRDGGGRD
-474 GEVKGVATSAARVAG
+474 GEALSFAGGASQAGVWRSIKENEAARA
-489 YLDQRQLYDV
+489 
-499 TPPAQIA
+499 AA
-506 SAAQTQA
+506 SAQTQA
-513 TVLRGLIRDVLPS
+513 TVLRGLIRDALPS

-825 SGGEVGISPTTT
+825 NGGEVGISPTTT

-860 NEYPAILKRGERVLN
+860 DEYPAILKRGERVLN

>member
-245 INALGEKSGVDL
+245 INAVGAKSGTEL
-257 IRKNGLMGALSLI
+257 IKKNGLIGGLALL
-270 EQAAKASGQQLS
+270 QKAAKASNAEMS
-282 KFVGSV
+282 KFIGSS
-288 EALTG
+288 EAL
-293 ISALAANGFRN
+293 LAFASLADNGFRRL
-304 YADILEQIGSKSGR
+304 YEILTQVGIKTGR

-327 ETFRGVEGQGKATFT
+327 GTFRGVEDQGRATFT

-375 EWGRSAAESLT
+375 EWGRNAAESLT

-465 KSRNWRDES
+465 KSRNWRDGGGRD
-474 GEVKGVATSAARVAG
+474 GEALSFAGGASQAGVWRSIKENEAARA
-489 YLDQRQLYDV
+489 D
-499 TPPAQIA
+499 A
-506 SAAQTQA
+506 SAQTQA
-513 TVLRGLIRDVLPS
+513 TVLRGLIRDALPS
-526 TSVTASGLPAGK
+526 TSVTAFGLPAGK

>member
-122 VVKSQE
+122 VAKSQE
-128 TLTTASRLAK
+128 TLTTASKLAK

-245 INALGEKSGVDL
+245 INAVGAKSGTEL
-257 IRKNGLMGALSLI
+257 IKKNGLIGGLALL
-270 EQAAKASGQQLS
+270 QKAAKASNAEMS
-282 KFVGSV
+282 KFIGSS
-288 EALTG
+288 EAL
-293 ISALAANGFRN
+293 LAFASLADNGFRRL
-304 YADILEQIGSKSGR
+304 YEILTQVGIKTGR

-327 ETFRGVEGQGKATFT
+327 GTFRGVEDQGRATFT

-465 KSRNWRDES
+465 KSRNWRDGGGRD
-474 GEVKGVATSAARVAG
+474 GEALSFAGGASQAGVWRSIKENEAARA
-489 YLDQRQLYDV
+489 
-499 TPPAQIA
+499 AA
-506 SAAQTQA
+506 SAQTQA
-513 TVLRGLIRDVLPS
+513 TVLRGLIRDALPS

-860 NEYPAILKRGERVLN
+860 DEYPAILKRGERVLN

>member
-26 EADALKKRLS
+26 EADSLKKRLS

-65 VIGQAADFET
+65 VIGQAADFES

-84 SRSTEDIKRQM
+84 SRSTEDIRRQM

-128 TLTTASRLAK
+128 TLTTASKLAK

-166 QAADLLLDIEEYGQA
+166 QAADLLLDIEEFGQA
-181 SVRELVPIIGDLAGV
+181 SVRTLVPIIGDLAGV
-196 SQIAS
+196 SQLAS
-201 VRYKEMA
+201 VQYKEMA
-208 ASLSLLTQT
+208 AALSLLTQT
-217 AGNPARA
+217 AGDPARA
-224 STQYRALM
+224 GTQYRNLM
-232 MELLKPNEQMLKL
+232 MELLKPNEQMIKL
-245 INALGEKSGVDL
+245 ISSVGAKSGAEL
-257 IRKNGLMGALSLI
+257 IKKNGLIGALALL
-270 EQAAKASGQQLS
+270 QKAAKASNAEMS
-282 KFVGSV
+282 KFIGSS
-288 EALTG
+288 EALT
-293 ISALAANGFRN
+293 AFANLADNGFRRIIE
-304 YADILEQIGSKSGR
+304 ILDQVGTKTGR
-318 TDESFKKFL
+318 TEESYRKWL
-327 ETFRGVEGQGKATFT
+327 ETFRGVEDQGRATFS

-363 NGFLEAN
+363 NSFLEAN
-370 TGRVG
+370 TGKVAG
-375 EWGRSAAESLT
+375 WGRSAAESLT
-386 SVTRAVGGVV
+386 SVTKAVGGVV
-396 DLWRQVPDS
+396 DLWQQVPDS
-405 LEYGVV
+405 LEYGLI
-411 GALLFGK
+411 GRLLFGK

-433 HTMEQGIKAFSD
+433 HTVEQGIKAFSD

-465 KSRNWRDES
+465 KSRNWRE
-474 GEVKGVATSAARVAG
+474 TSSNDHEALSFAGGASQAGIWRGLKEREAA
-489 YLDQRQLYDV
+489 QL
-499 TPPAQIA
+499 A

-513 TVLRGLIRDVLPS
+513 TALRGLIQGVLPS
-526 TSVTASGLPAGK
+526 SSLTASDLPSAGSF
-538 TALTLDKPVLTLEHP
+538 TLEKPTLTLEHP

-563 ELTANLPAPAK
+563 ELSAHIPNAPGGK
-574 ASGGPELPEL
+574 SGPNLPEL

-595 KKKSGKSETEK
+595 KKKSGKSEAEK
-606 AAERAWKAS
+606 AAEQAWKAS

-665 EQLTEASRKST
+665 EQLTEASQKST

-725 LIAKWV
+725 LIAKWA

-736 QNSRDLFDGAKRGAM
+736 QNSRDLFDGAKRGAL

-763 VENLTYGIGSTIAT
+763 VENLTHGIGSTIAT

-817 FGGVSLFH
+817 FDGVSLFH
-825 SGGEVGISPTTT
+825 SGGVAGVSPATT
-837 RSVPTAAFALA
+837 RSVPAAAFALA
-848 PRFHDGGGLFAA
+848 PRFHNGGGLFASD
-860 NEYPAILKRGERVLN
+860 EYPAILKRGERVLN
-875 PAETRAFHAGARMA
+875 PAETRAFHAGASMA
-889 GGGMGGDVVLNVR
+889 GAGGSGGDVVLNVR

-913 TAKTSASYDGKGGF
+913 TAKASASYDGKGGF
-927 DIEILVTQLDT
+927 DIEILVTQVDT

-949 VFGNQMDKT
+949 IFGNQMDKT